1 MWYVI
6 PSAELTSGL
15 CHGCSL
21 CLIRG
26 HPETESRHGALVLKK
41 WLLLSSDRTGCQ
53 LVSIRL
59 QSRGHPFKA
68 LQQQGQEP
76 LLFPR
81 AGGGGGSGAEKC
93 VEMNRHVEIEM
104 PQTSWLLGFV
114 EFNRCFLSF
123 PNGQLKSL
131 PSAQARCGSYWSARN
146 GTLRILHQGKMLI
159 NSSGS
164 DLNEWVDVSTK
175 KWLKRVGIKI

>member
-26 HPETESRHGALVLKK
+26 HPETESRHGALVLEK

-53 LVSIRL
+53 QWASGYRAEDSLLKPSS
-59 QSRGHPFKA
+59 SRGKNHSS
-68 LQQQGQEP
+68 
-76 LLFPR
+76 FPGR
-81 AGGGGGSGAEKC
+81 GGGNGAEKC
-93 VEMNRHVEIEM
+93 VEMNRHIEIEM
-104 PQTSWLLGFV
+104 PQTSWLPGFV
-114 EFNRCFLSF
+114 GFNRCSLSF

-131 PSAQARCGSYWSARN
+131 PSARACCGSYWSASD
-146 GTLRILHQGKMLI
+146 GTLRILHQGRMLI

-164 DLNEWVDVSTK
+164 DLNEWEDVSTK
-175 KWLKRVGIKI
+175 RWLKRVGIKI